1 MAMRKI
7 YAYLF
12 IPALLLGL
20 AACNKVAG
28 PDVAAE
34 DSDTEIVF
42 AAYENIGDPET
53 KAVTE
58 TTTANL
64 AAIKVTAMTTKA
76 YVFENTSFSK
86 SGDVFKGGKYWPSTD
101 GSWKF
106 ALANTDMAGTYSA
119 PTVSPANANTDIV
132 VGYLAS
138 PEYKASSTSGKTAV
152 TLSHIF
158 ARFGSITMKEPSG
171 YSVTNLKVTISPKT
185 SGTYSLSGA
194 SWTTKGAAGSAVYV
208 VGSAGEGYNLHGNS
222 GSVTQTPDFMLVPD
236 TYTITATYT
245 ISKDSYTANKT
256 ATASVT
262 FPQGQTTNI
271 GLVGGSTPNIPAP
284 TDIAELQFSITVTA
298 WGTNNQTPA
307 FN

>member
-1 MAMRKI
+1 MKK
-7 YAYLF
+7 YFVYF
-12 IPALLLGL
+12 FVALSLGVVS
-20 AACNKVAG
+20 CNKVTG
-28 PDVAAE
+28 PDALIS
-34 DSDTEIVF
+34 DSDQEILF
-42 AAYENIGDPET
+42 AVYEDTGETET

-64 AAIKVTAMTTKA
+64 SAVNVSAMTA
-76 YVFENTSFSK
+76 SAFVFENVSFSK
-86 SGDVFKGGKYWPSTD
+86 DGTVFKGGKYWPSTD

-106 ALANTDMAGTYSA
+106 ALSNTTMGGTYSA

-138 PEYKASSTSGKTAV
+138 PEYKATSSSGKTSA

-158 ARFGSITMKEPSG
+158 ARLGTITMKEPAG
-171 YSVTNLKVTISPKT
+171 YEVTNLKVTISPKT
-185 SGTYSLSGA
+185 SGTYTLS
-194 SWTTKGAAGSAVYV
+194 SNTWTTKGSAGSAVYLF
-208 VGSAGEGYNLHGNS
+208 GSAGSGYDLHGNS
-222 GSVTQTPDFMLVPD
+222 GSHTNTADFMLVPD

-271 GLVGGSTPNIPAP
+271 GLVGGTTPNIPVP
-284 TDIAELQFSITVTA
+284 TDIAELQFSITVTG
-298 WGTNNQTPA
+298 WGTNNQTPT